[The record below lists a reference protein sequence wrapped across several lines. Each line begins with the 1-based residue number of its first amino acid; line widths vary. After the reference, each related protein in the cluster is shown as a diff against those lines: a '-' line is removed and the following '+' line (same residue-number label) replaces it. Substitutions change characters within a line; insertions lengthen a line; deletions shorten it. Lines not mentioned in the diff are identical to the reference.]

1 MQGTDR
7 VRKKRSASAVLAA
20 FLLILISFASILGII
35 LLVAQERSRLRLL
48 AEYRAFQ
55 LASVL
60 LRAVDLDDTSR
71 IGDTQGLVGFGAYT
85 LYGEAVFRYGTAPA
99 SVRPDDSLLP
109 PVFDGNVIS
118 FLRPLGGGPMMGD
131 RRAQPLMPGAVGPNA
146 EGGQGSVMGGMPRR
160 RGQGMQ
166 TGIAGGRLVFMAYD
180 AASLRSGERNL
191 YIGGFLVTAS
201 LALAFGFFLYSN
213 RRLDAYREREAHNRE
228 LVALGEA
235 ARTLAHEIKNPL
247 GIVKIQC
254 ALLRK
259 SLNSGEPKGNDG
271 ETSGYDGKS
280 TRNENVPAGP
290 LRELRIIEEETDRLA
305 RLASR
310 IRDFLSAGSANPE
323 LISLRSLFDS
333 LKDRY
338 GDRVNVHISE
348 RLQGE
353 NPGFVSVDPV
363 RLDQMMDNV
372 LANAFESMEEPE
384 TQPTGAMITVDIS
397 AEVRRNRLVV
407 SIADRGK
414 GISAG
419 DAKRVFDLFFT
430 TKPSGSGIGL
440 ALTKRYAEASGGTI
454 RFEPRQGGG
463 SVFILELPF
472 QGDIRA

>member
-1 MQGTDR
+1 M
-7 VRKKRSASAVLAA
+7 VI
-20 FLLILISFASILGII
+20 LLILISFASISGII

-71 IGDTQGLVGFGAYT
+71 IGETQGLVGFGAYT
-85 LYGEAVFRYGTAPA
+85 LNGDAVFRYGKAPS
-99 SVRPDDSLLP
+99 SVRPEDSLLP

-118 FLRPLGGGPMMGD
+118 FLRPLGGGSMMGD
-131 RRAQPLMPGAVGPNA
+131 RRTQPVLPGTVGPGV
-146 EGGQGSVMGGMPRR
+146 EGSQGSAMGGMPRR

-166 TGIAGGRLVFMAYD
+166 TGIAAGRLVFLAYD

-191 YIGGFLVTAS
+191 YIGGFLVSAS
-201 LALAFGFFLYSN
+201 LALAFGFFLYSA
-213 RRLDAYREREAHNRE
+213 RSLDAYREREAHNRE

-254 ALLRK
+254 ALLKK
-259 SLNSGEPKGNDG
+259 SLNGGEV
-271 ETSGYDGKS
+271 S
-280 TRNENVPAGP
+280 RNESAQSGP

-323 LISLRSLFDS
+323 LVSVQNLFDS

-338 GDRVNVHISE
+338 GDRISVHLSE
-348 RLQGE
+348 RLLGE
-353 NPGFVSVDPV
+353 SPGYVSVDPV
-363 RLDQMMDNV
+363 RLDQMLDNV
-372 LANAFESMEEPE
+372 LANAFESMEGSDSHDIPDDRAHPE
-384 TQPTGAMITVDIS
+384 VDIS
-397 AEVRRNRLVV
+397 AEVRRNRLIV
-407 SIADRGK
+407 SVADRGK
-414 GISAG
+414 GIG
-419 DAKRVFDLFFT
+419 TDDAKRVFDLFFT
-430 TKPSGSGIGL
+430 TKSSGSGIGL
-440 ALTKRYAEASGGTI
+440 ALTKRYAEAAGGSI

-463 SVFILELPF
+463 SIFSIELPY
-472 QGDIRA
+472 QGDVRS

>member
-1 MQGTDR
+1 MQGPDP

-20 FLLILISFASILGII
+20 FLLILISSASISGII

-71 IGDTQGLVGFGAYT
+71 ISETQGLVGFGAYT
-85 LYGEAVFRYGTAPA
+85 LNGDAVFRYGTAPA
-99 SVRPDDSLLP
+99 SVRPEESLLP

-118 FLRPLGGGPMMGD
+118 FLRPLGGGSMMGD
-131 RRAQPLMPGAVGPNA
+131 RRTQPVLPDPMGPGGD
-146 EGGQGSVMGGMPRR
+146 GGQGSAMGAMPRR

-166 TGIAGGRLVFMAYD
+166 AGMATGRLVFLAYD

-191 YIGGFLVTAS
+191 YIGGFLVGTS
-201 LALAFGFFLYSN
+201 LALAFGFFLYSA
-213 RRLDAYREREAHNRE
+213 RSLDAYREREAHNRE

-254 ALLRK
+254 ALLKK
-259 SLNSGEPKGNDG
+259 SLKGG
-271 ETSGYDGKS
+271 ETTGKDGAQS
-280 TRNENVPAGP
+280 GP

-323 LISLRSLFDS
+323 LVSVRSLFDS

-338 GDRVNVHISE
+338 GDRISVHLSD
-348 RLQGE
+348 RLQGDS
-353 NPGFVSVDPV
+353 PGYVSVDPV
-363 RLDQMMDNV
+363 RLDQMLDNV
-372 LANAFESMEEPE
+372 LANAFESMDEPDDPDKPE
-384 TQPTGAMITVDIS
+384 GGTRPEVGVS
-397 AEVRRNRLVV
+397 AEVRRNRLAISV
-407 SIADRGK
+407 ADRGK
-414 GISAG
+414 GIRAE

-430 TKPSGSGIGL
+430 TKSSGSGIGL
-440 ALTKRYAEASGGTI
+440 ALTKRYAEASGGSI

-463 SVFILELPF
+463 SVFNIELPY
-472 QGDIRA
+472 QGDVRS